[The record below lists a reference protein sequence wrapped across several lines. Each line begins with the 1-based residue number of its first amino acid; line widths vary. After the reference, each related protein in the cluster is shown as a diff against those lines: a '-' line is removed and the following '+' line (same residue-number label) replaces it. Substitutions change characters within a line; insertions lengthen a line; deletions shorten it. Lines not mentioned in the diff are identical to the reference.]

1 MEDAESST
9 NQHTES
15 QAEQEAGMS
24 ERPASGQAEAE
35 STQEPS
41 RLGRFGRKAL
51 RRVTAVVVIF
61 GLGFAATWLVRVRPL
76 MDRVEQLEQRAEQAE
91 SERDQLQQ
99 RVDQLE
105 GVEERNQELEQELLE
120 ARGHLDLL
128 AVLVDVTSAQ
138 LEMAEENPAGA
149 TVALEDTGQKL
160 DAMAEKLGEQQVAG
174 IRDRLDLVLDG
185 LDSDIFAA
193 QRDLE
198 VLSNTLVALE
208 RDLFGGGN

>member
-1 MEDAESST
+1 MEDAGSSPNHEAESEAA
-9 NQHTES
+9 QD
-15 QAEQEAGMS
+15 AGMS
-24 ERPASGQAEAE
+24 EQPAGGQAEDAPK
-35 STQEPS
+35 QEPS
-41 RLGRFGRKAL
+41 RLGRFGRRAL
-51 RRVTAVVVIF
+51 RWVTAVIVIF

-76 MDRVEQLEQRAEQAE
+76 MDQVEQLEQRAEQAE
-91 SERDQLQQ
+91 SEREQLQQ

-138 LEMAEENPAGA
+138 LEMAQENPAGA
-149 TVALEDTGQKL
+149 TVALQDTDQKL

-174 IRDRLDLVLDG
+174 IRERLQLVLDG
-185 LDSDIFAA
+185 LDSDVFAA
-193 QRDLE
+193 ERDLE

-208 RDLFGGGN
+208 RELFGEGN